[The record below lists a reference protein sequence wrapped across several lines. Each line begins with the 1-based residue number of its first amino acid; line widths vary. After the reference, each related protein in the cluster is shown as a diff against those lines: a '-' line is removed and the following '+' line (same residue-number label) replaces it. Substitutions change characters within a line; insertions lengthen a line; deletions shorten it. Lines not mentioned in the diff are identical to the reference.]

1 MNKRK
6 RVAALK
12 HRRRLKRYEVLRKAA
27 LLAGTASVQQARQVA
42 RPKLISTPLQEAVV
56 TPARRT
62 RRAPVKKPTIAE
74 ATPATETVVEAVV
87 TPARR
92 TRRAPVKKPTVAEA
106 TPATET
112 VVEAP
117 APARRT
123 RRAPTKEPAVAEATP
138 ATEATVETPAPA
150 KRSRRSTA
158 KQTDE
163 VTEQPSTPA
172 KRTRRKTSAKES
184 KPNGTKTAA
193 DDSSGSSSS

>member
-42 RPKLISTPLQEAVV
+42 RPKLISTPLQ
-56 TPARRT
+56 
-62 RRAPVKKPTIAE
+62 
-74 ATPATETVVEAVV
+74 EAVV